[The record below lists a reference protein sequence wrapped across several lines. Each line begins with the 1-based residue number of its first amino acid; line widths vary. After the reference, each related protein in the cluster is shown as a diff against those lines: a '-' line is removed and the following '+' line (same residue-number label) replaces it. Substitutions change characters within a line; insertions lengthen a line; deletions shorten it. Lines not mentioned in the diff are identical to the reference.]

1 MPDIRPLCP
10 ALSKLAAEEL
20 NEKTERIQND
30 IDTLRDWIIKTPHL
44 KARIDDQFLVTFLRG
59 CKYSLERAKQKLD
72 TFYTVRTLIPELIKN
87 RDPMNERLQAMIRL
101 GCVSKLF
108 QRYFNFIQLLCL
120 KVRITIA
127 IN

>member
-10 ALSKLAAEEL
+10 ALAKLAAEEL
-20 NEKTERIQND
+20 NEKPERIQMD
-30 IDTLRDWIIKTPHL
+30 LETLREWIIKSPHL

-87 RDPMNERLQAMIRL
+87 RDPMNERLQEMIRL
-101 GCVSKLF
+101 GYVNMLIQEYIDSIDLF
-108 QRYFNFIQLLCL
+108 QDLDYHCH
-120 KVRITIA
+120 
-127 IN
+127 